1 MCGTSGVPYT
11 QKWLCGCTVI
21 MVSVIII
28 LSMVINFGGGDSGA
42 KVEMSGDNESTLVEQ
57 SSGIHLL
64 DVNGANL
71 GSNGGNNWSWM
82 EILCIVLGF
91 IFFLNLTHIAHYC
104 LFTKK
109 VVKRKVA
116 RDVQLELGKLA
127 KAPLANETV
136 TVPGLA

>member
-1 MCGTSGVPYT
+1 MWYRWCSIHTKVVVRVHSDYGFSHNHPFNGYN
-11 QKWLCGCTVI
+11 LD
-21 MVSVIII
+21 
-28 LSMVINFGGGDSGA
+28 GGDSGA
-42 KVEMSGDNESTLVEQ
+42 KVEMSGNNESTLVEQ

-64 DVNGANL
+64 EVNGANL
-71 GSNGGNNWSWM
+71 GSNGGNKWSWM

-127 KAPLANETV
+127 KAPSANETV